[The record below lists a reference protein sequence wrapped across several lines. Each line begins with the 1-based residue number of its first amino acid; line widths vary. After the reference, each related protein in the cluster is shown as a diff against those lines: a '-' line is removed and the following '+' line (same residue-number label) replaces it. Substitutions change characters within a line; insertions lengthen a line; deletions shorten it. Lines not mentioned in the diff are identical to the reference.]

1 MNASTKTKLASATA
15 LGAKLLILVVNNK
28 GGVGKSVIARQLADI
43 LRETK
48 KTVEV
53 YDTDGGTGSLLL
65 SNGSRDENGGLLKEQ
80 DPRKGVGYF
89 DIRSDKDRAKL
100 LNNLASGADVIVCD
114 MAGGSLSEI
123 SRIVDDG
130 DGITGF
136 AEAVKAQSYKIVIV
150 NVLSNVQGATT
161 SVRDYL
167 RAFGDNAEYVAVINK
182 AWGKTEEDFP
192 FWYGFTTSDGTQKGG
207 KTRADFLAAGGKEIH
222 FPALQPGTFAKV
234 DAAQVPF
241 AKAANNNDLT
251 ITERAHL
258 SKFNKAARE
267 AFLEVANVVGL

>member
-1 MNASTKTKLASATA
+1 MNASTKTKLETSTA
-15 LGAKLLILVVNNK
+15 VGSKLLVLVVNNK
-28 GGVGKSVIARQLADI
+28 GGVGKSVIARQLADV
-43 LRETK
+43 LRETS

-53 YDTDGGTGSLLL
+53 FDTDGGTGSLLL
-65 SNGSRDENGGLLKEQ
+65 SNGTRDANGGLLKEQ
-80 DPRKGVGYF
+80 DPKVGVGYF

-100 LNNLASGADVIVCD
+100 LDNLASGADVIVCD
-114 MAGGSLSEI
+114 MAGGSLGEI

-130 DGITGF
+130 DGVTGF
-136 AEAVKAQSYKIVIV
+136 AEAVKAQGYKIVIV

-167 RAFGDNAEYVAVINK
+167 KAFGDSAEHVAVINK

-207 KTRADFLAAGGKEIH
+207 KTRADFLAAGGKEVH

-241 AKAANNNDLT
+241 SKAADSHDLT

-267 AFLEVANVVGL
+267 AFLEIASVVGL